1 MKRTSAKVICGVL
14 TAAMAATGLTAC
26 GDSTV
31 VDGTQTALVIND
43 EEINLGKANFM
54 LRYQQATMASYYETM
69 SSMLGQEYSLSFDA
83 LSDESDED
91 SPTVGENLKED
102 ALTSIEQAFLMRQ
115 HASEYDVALTDEE
128 VQGAKDA
135 AAAFV
140 EDNDAETL
148 TKLGVTQEDIEDVMQ
163 VYAIQ
168 SKMYDPMIADVDTEV
183 SDEEAQQSS
192 ISYVQVSTE
201 GTETDENGET
211 VELTDEEKAEK
222 KEIAQTFLDRLNA
235 SEDPTTA
242 DFSDLRTEIN
252 DELNAQRR
260 AEEAAADTAE
270 DGTDAAEDS
279 TDDAAQPDSAA
290 DTGTTED
297 ASSTEDTTDTDEIY
311 LTASETTFGADD
323 EDLDEALKEAAQ
335 TLSDGQVYAEVIEG
349 ENAYYVVRLN
359 SVLDREATDS
369 QKETIVQERQA
380 EAYSNQLDTWVEE
393 SDISVKRAWNKLEV
407 KDYDLYTM
415 TVDTSEESTDG
426 TTDSTSDS
434 ESSTEGTDSTSAESS
449 AEGTD
454 STSAESSAENTDSTT
469 ESTADTDSSSESTAE

>member
-211 VELTDEEKAEK
+211 AELTDEEKAEK

-235 SEDPTTA
+235 SEDPATA

-279 TDDAAQPDSAA
+279 TDDATQFDSAA

-349 ENAYYVVRLN
+349 ENAYYVVRMN

-407 KDYDLYTM
+407 TDYDLYTM

>member
-115 HASEYDVALTDEE
+115 HASEYEVALTDEE

-235 SEDPTTA
+235 SEDPATA

-279 TDDAAQPDSAA
+279 TD
-290 DTGTTED
+290 
-297 ASSTEDTTDTDEIY
+297 EIY
-311 LTASETTFGADD
+311 LTAPETTFGADD

-349 ENAYYVVRLN
+349 ENAYYVVRMN

-407 KDYDLYTM
+407 TDYDLYTM

-449 AEGTD
+449 T
-454 STSAESSAENTDSTT
+454 ENTDSTT

>member
-168 SKMYDPMIADVDTEV
+168 SKMYGPMIADVDTEV

-235 SEDPTTA
+235 SEDPATA

-279 TDDAAQPDSAA
+279 
-290 DTGTTED
+290 
-297 ASSTEDTTDTDEIY
+297 TDEIY

-349 ENAYYVVRLN
+349 ENAYYVVRMN

-407 KDYDLYTM
+407 TDYDLYTM
-415 TVDTSEESTDG
+415 TVDTSEES
-426 TTDSTSDS
+426 
-434 ESSTEGTDSTSAESS
+434 
-449 AEGTD
+449 
-454 STSAESSAENTDSTT
+454 TDSTT

>member
-201 GTETDENGET
+201 GTGTDENGET

-235 SEDPTTA
+235 SEDPATA

-279 TDDAAQPDSAA
+279 
-290 DTGTTED
+290 
-297 ASSTEDTTDTDEIY
+297 TDEIY

-349 ENAYYVVRLN
+349 ENAYYVVRMN

-407 KDYDLYTM
+407 TDYDLYTM

>member
-201 GTETDENGET
+201 GTQTDENGET

-235 SEDPTTA
+235 SEDPATA

-279 TDDAAQPDSAA
+279 TDDAAQSDSAA

-349 ENAYYVVRLN
+349 ENAYYVVRMN

-407 KDYDLYTM
+407 TDYDLYTM

-449 AEGTD
+449 AE
-454 STSAESSAENTDSTT
+454 NTDSTT

>member
-115 HASEYDVALTDEE
+115 HASEYEVALTDEE

-211 VELTDEEKAEK
+211 AELTDEEKAEK

-235 SEDPTTA
+235 SEDPATA

-279 TDDAAQPDSAA
+279 
-290 DTGTTED
+290 
-297 ASSTEDTTDTDEIY
+297 TDEIY

-349 ENAYYVVRLN
+349 ENAYYVVRMN

-407 KDYDLYTM
+407 TDYDLYTM

>member
-135 AAAFV
+135 AAVFV

-235 SEDPTTA
+235 SEDPATA

-279 TDDAAQPDSAA
+279 
-290 DTGTTED
+290 
-297 ASSTEDTTDTDEIY
+297 TDEIY

-349 ENAYYVVRLN
+349 ENAYYVVRMN

-369 QKETIVQERQA
+369 QKKTIVQERQA

-407 KDYDLYTM
+407 TDYDLYTM
-415 TVDTSEESTDG
+415 TVDTSEES
-426 TTDSTSDS
+426 
-434 ESSTEGTDSTSAESS
+434 
-449 AEGTD
+449 
-454 STSAESSAENTDSTT
+454 TDSTT

>member
-1 MKRTSAKVICGVL
+1 
-14 TAAMAATGLTAC
+14 
-26 GDSTV
+26 
-31 VDGTQTALVIND
+31 
-43 EEINLGKANFM
+43 
-54 LRYQQATMASYYETM
+54 MASYYETM

-201 GTETDENGET
+201 GTQTDENGET

-235 SEDPTTA
+235 SEDPATA

-279 TDDAAQPDSAA
+279 
-290 DTGTTED
+290 
-297 ASSTEDTTDTDEIY
+297 TDEIY

-349 ENAYYVVRLN
+349 ENAYYVVRMN

-407 KDYDLYTM
+407 TDYDLYTM

>member
-1 MKRTSAKVICGVL
+1 MKRARAKVICGVL

-201 GTETDENGET
+201 GTQTDENGET

-235 SEDPTTA
+235 SEDPATA

-279 TDDAAQPDSAA
+279 
-290 DTGTTED
+290 
-297 ASSTEDTTDTDEIY
+297 TDEIY

-349 ENAYYVVRLN
+349 ENAYYVVRMN

-407 KDYDLYTM
+407 TDYDLYTM

>member
-135 AAAFV
+135 AAVFV

-201 GTETDENGET
+201 GTQTDENGET

-235 SEDPTTA
+235 SEDPATA

-279 TDDAAQPDSAA
+279 
-290 DTGTTED
+290 
-297 ASSTEDTTDTDEIY
+297 TDEIY

-349 ENAYYVVRLN
+349 ENAYYVVRMN

-407 KDYDLYTM
+407 TDYDLYTM

>member
-201 GTETDENGET
+201 GTQTDENGET

-235 SEDPTTA
+235 SEDPATA

-279 TDDAAQPDSAA
+279 
-290 DTGTTED
+290 
-297 ASSTEDTTDTDEIY
+297 TDEIY

-349 ENAYYVVRLN
+349 ENAYYVVRMN

-407 KDYDLYTM
+407 TDYDLYTM

-426 TTDSTSDS
+426 TTDSTSDF

>member
-135 AAAFV
+135 AAVFV

-201 GTETDENGET
+201 GTQTDENGET

-235 SEDPTTA
+235 SEDPATA

-279 TDDAAQPDSAA
+279 TD
-290 DTGTTED
+290 
-297 ASSTEDTTDTDEIY
+297 EIY

-323 EDLDEALKEAAQ
+323 EDLDKALKEAAQ

-349 ENAYYVVRLN
+349 ENAYYVVRMN

-407 KDYDLYTM
+407 TDYDLYTM
-415 TVDTSEESTDG
+415 TVDTSE
-426 TTDSTSDS
+426 
-434 ESSTEGTDSTSAESS
+434 
-449 AEGTD
+449 
-454 STSAESSAENTDSTT
+454 ENTDSTT

>member
-201 GTETDENGET
+201 GTETDETGET

-235 SEDPTTA
+235 SEDPATA

-279 TDDAAQPDSAA
+279 
-290 DTGTTED
+290 
-297 ASSTEDTTDTDEIY
+297 TDEIY

-349 ENAYYVVRLN
+349 ENAYYVVRMN

-407 KDYDLYTM
+407 TDYDLYTM
-415 TVDTSEESTDG
+415 TVDTSEES
-426 TTDSTSDS
+426 
-434 ESSTEGTDSTSAESS
+434 
-449 AEGTD
+449 
-454 STSAESSAENTDSTT
+454 TDSTT

>member
-235 SEDPTTA
+235 SEDPATA

-279 TDDAAQPDSAA
+279 
-290 DTGTTED
+290 
-297 ASSTEDTTDTDEIY
+297 TDEIY

-349 ENAYYVVRLN
+349 ENAYYVVRMN

-407 KDYDLYTM
+407 TDYDLYTM

-434 ESSTEGTDSTSAESS
+434 ESS

-454 STSAESSAENTDSTT
+454 STTEN
-469 ESTADTDSSSESTAE
+469 TADTDSSSESTAE

>member
-115 HASEYDVALTDEE
+115 HASEYDVALTGEE

-201 GTETDENGET
+201 GTQTDENGET

-235 SEDPTTA
+235 SEDPATA

-279 TDDAAQPDSAA
+279 
-290 DTGTTED
+290 
-297 ASSTEDTTDTDEIY
+297 TDEIY

-349 ENAYYVVRLN
+349 ENAYYVVRMN

-407 KDYDLYTM
+407 TDYDLYTM

-469 ESTADTDSSSESTAE
+469 ENTADTDSSSESTAE

>member
-31 VDGTQTALVIND
+31 VDGTQTALVFND

-115 HASEYDVALTDEE
+115 HASEYDVALTGEE

-235 SEDPTTA
+235 SEDPATA

-279 TDDAAQPDSAA
+279 
-290 DTGTTED
+290 
-297 ASSTEDTTDTDEIY
+297 TDEIY

-349 ENAYYVVRLN
+349 ENAYYVVRMN

-407 KDYDLYTM
+407 TDYDLYTM

-449 AEGTD
+449 AE
-454 STSAESSAENTDSTT
+454 NTDSTT

>member
-235 SEDPTTA
+235 SEDPATA

-279 TDDAAQPDSAA
+279 
-290 DTGTTED
+290 
-297 ASSTEDTTDTDEIY
+297 TDEIY

-349 ENAYYVVRLN
+349 ENAYYVVRMN

-407 KDYDLYTM
+407 TDYDLYTM

-449 AEGTD
+449 AE
-454 STSAESSAENTDSTT
+454 NTDSTT

>member
-235 SEDPTTA
+235 SEDPATA

-279 TDDAAQPDSAA
+279 TD
-290 DTGTTED
+290 
-297 ASSTEDTTDTDEIY
+297 EIY

-323 EDLDEALKEAAQ
+323 EDLDKALKEAAQ

-349 ENAYYVVRLN
+349 ENAYYVVRMN

-407 KDYDLYTM
+407 TDYDLYTM

>member
-235 SEDPTTA
+235 SEDPATA

-279 TDDAAQPDSAA
+279 
-290 DTGTTED
+290 
-297 ASSTEDTTDTDEIY
+297 TDEIY

-349 ENAYYVVRLN
+349 ENAYYVVRMN

-407 KDYDLYTM
+407 TDYDLYTM

-434 ESSTEGTDSTSAESS
+434 ESS

>member
-1 MKRTSAKVICGVL
+1 MKKTSAKVVCGVL
-14 TAAMAATGLTAC
+14 TAAVALSGLSGC
-26 GDSTV
+26 GDSIV

-135 AAAFV
+135 AAVFV

-235 SEDPTTA
+235 SEDPATA

-279 TDDAAQPDSAA
+279 
-290 DTGTTED
+290 
-297 ASSTEDTTDTDEIY
+297 TDEIY

-349 ENAYYVVRLN
+349 ENAYYVVRMN

-407 KDYDLYTM
+407 TDYDLYTM

>member
-135 AAAFV
+135 AAVFV

-235 SEDPTTA
+235 SEDPATA

-279 TDDAAQPDSAA
+279 TD
-290 DTGTTED
+290 
-297 ASSTEDTTDTDEIY
+297 EIY

-323 EDLDEALKEAAQ
+323 EDLDKALKEAAQ

-349 ENAYYVVRLN
+349 ENAYYVVRMN

-407 KDYDLYTM
+407 TDYDLYTM

-449 AEGTD
+449 AE
-454 STSAESSAENTDSTT
+454 NTDSTT

>member
-91 SPTVGENLKED
+91 SPTVGESLKED

-235 SEDPTTA
+235 SEDPATA

-279 TDDAAQPDSAA
+279 
-290 DTGTTED
+290 
-297 ASSTEDTTDTDEIY
+297 TDEIY

-349 ENAYYVVRLN
+349 ENAYYVVRMN

-407 KDYDLYTM
+407 TDYDLYTM

-469 ESTADTDSSSESTAE
+469 ENTADTDSSSESTAE